1 MPNWCENEVEIT
13 FESKAEYDKFIT
25 QAGVEESTSP
35 YLEYDNEEKG
45 YGFFDRFVPT
55 PPEMLEDGSE
65 GWWGWRISNWGTKWN
80 PNFNVFET
88 NDDALQIKMGMSTA
102 WAPPVEFFTTF
113 TELFPS
119 ALVKT
124 TYLEEG
130 MGFCGR
136 AEFYQGS
143 VEDDYVD
150 QIPTSMYVAAGVKLD
165 ENGELDWDNTD
176 DYNLWEVIN
185 DEEKFNALLEDA

>member
-13 FESKAEYDKFIT
+13 FETKAEYDKFIT

-35 YLEYDNEEKG
+35 YLEYDNEKNG
-45 YGFFDRFVPT
+45 YGFFDRFIPT
-55 PPEMLEDGSE
+55 PSEALEGESE
-65 GWWGWRISNWGTKWN
+65 GWWSWRISNWGTKWN

-102 WAPPVEFFTTF
+102 WAPPVEFFTAF